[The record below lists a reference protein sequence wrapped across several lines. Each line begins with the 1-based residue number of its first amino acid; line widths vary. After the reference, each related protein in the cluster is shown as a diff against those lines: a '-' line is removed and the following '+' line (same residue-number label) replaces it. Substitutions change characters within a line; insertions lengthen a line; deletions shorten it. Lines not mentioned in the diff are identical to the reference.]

1 MRRLFVLLFLLA
13 ISTACN
19 RSGTLVIIKVLYNPQ
34 APFRDDISS
43 KLQAYSKQ
51 RPQTHDHKDIEVHE
65 AGPGGSIFDDVISGT
80 GGFPVTD
87 MDIVVLDPQQKN
99 VSDRVKQGLATSKPA
114 CPPPNPCVAFIGPW
128 VPEDRKEAAEDV
140 FRALT
145 AGK

>member
-1 MRRLFVLLFLLA
+1 MRRLLFVALLLA
-13 ISTACN
+13 ISIGCN
-19 RSGTLVIIKVLYNPQ
+19 RSGTIVQVKVLYSPQ
-34 APFRDDISS
+34 APFRDQISN
-43 KLQAYSKQ
+43 KLQEYSRQ

-65 AGPGGSIFDDVISGT
+65 AGPGGSIFDSVISGT

-99 VSDRVKQGLATSKPA
+99 VSDRVKQGLATSKPV
-114 CPPPNPCVAFIGPW
+114 CPPPNACVAFIGPW
-128 VPEDRKEAAEDV
+128 VPADRREAVEDV